1 MIKKCNSCFII
12 LSLNKENKYRN
23 KTDYIIFLYFR
34 SSVYLPCMSWKNIEY
49 QKTKSFGKLPLD
61 YRLKK
66 PHFSDLITNF
76 PSLDNFQNQISIKS
90 KNFDNLNRKE
100 LSDVI
105 NYQYKDIELNK
116 IQKTNIDNILK
127 ENTFTITTGHQLNLL
142 TGPLY
147 FIYKIIS
154 VINLVES
161 LNKKYKKYN
170 FVPIYWMA
178 SEDHDFKEINNFSI
192 KGKTFCW
199 DSNQTGI
206 VGDFKLNNF
215 SKLVEEF
222 ENFVINSSYGQE
234 LCLMIKES
242 YSNSNNLADATRI
255 FVNRIFSEYGLI
267 IVDANDKKLKSLF
280 KKTLINEVKNGLV
293 INNSKKSI
301 DKLKD
306 LNYEIQASPR
316 EINLF
321 YIQKDIRERI
331 INKGEYY
338 TTDNNLKK
346 WSKEEIIKEIDQS
359 PENFSPNVLLRPLY
373 QEHILPNLCYIGGPA
388 EISYWLE
395 LKSVF
400 DKENLIFPLLLSR
413 SSAVIIRKKIRESLE
428 KYNIKIEDIFLSRQ
442 DLKNKLTLSFSKNK
456 IDFSDLKIQL
466 NKQFSELRK
475 ISKKTDKSFIG
486 ALNAQ
491 EQKQFNGLDMLEKRL
506 LKSEQKIHEQKI
518 SKIMTLLDEISPNDN
533 LQERI
538 FNFSNFYKDYGK
550 NMIDIIKNN
559 LDPLDQKFSV
569 IEI

>member
-1 MIKKCNSCFII
+1 
-12 LSLNKENKYRN
+12 
-23 KTDYIIFLYFR
+23 
-34 SSVYLPCMSWKNIEY
+34 MSWKNIEY

-105 NYQYKDIELNK
+105 NDQYKDIELNK

-215 SKLVEEF
+215 S
-222 ENFVINSSYGQE
+222 SSHGQE

-331 INKGEYY
+331 VNKGKYY

-346 WSKEEIIKEIDQS
+346 WSKEEIIKEIDES
-359 PENFSPNVLLRPLY
+359 PESFSPNVLLRPLY

-442 DLKNKLTLSFSKNK
+442 DLKNKLTLSLSKNK

-491 EQKQFNGLDMLEKRL
+491 EKKQFNGLDMLEKRL
-506 LKSEQKIHEQKI
+506 LKAEQKIHEQKNAFFEH
-518 SKIMTLLDEISPNDN
+518 LNEINKNEKDN
-533 LQERI
+533 KKKGL
-538 FNFSNFYKDYGK
+538 F
-550 NMIDIIKNN
+550 
-559 LDPLDQKFSV
+559 
-569 IEI
+569 

>member
-1 MIKKCNSCFII
+1 
-12 LSLNKENKYRN
+12 
-23 KTDYIIFLYFR
+23 
-34 SSVYLPCMSWKNIEY
+34 MSWKNIEY

-76 PSLDNFQNQISIKS
+76 PSLDNFRNQISIKS

-105 NYQYKDIELNK
+105 NDQYKDIELNK

-215 SKLVEEF
+215 NKLVEEF
-222 ENFVINSSYGQE
+222 ENFVINSGHGQE

-331 INKGEYY
+331 VNKGEYY

-346 WSKEEIIKEIDQS
+346 WSNEEIIKEINES
-359 PENFSPNVLLRPLY
+359 PESFSPNVLLRPLY

-456 IDFSDLKIQL
+456 INFSDLKIQL

-491 EQKQFNGLDMLEKRL
+491 EKKQFNGLDMLEKRL
-506 LKSEQKIHEQKI
+506 LKAEQKIHEQKI

-550 NMIDIIKNN
+550 NMIDLIKNN

-569 IEI
+569 VEI

>member
-1 MIKKCNSCFII
+1 
-12 LSLNKENKYRN
+12 
-23 KTDYIIFLYFR
+23 
-34 SSVYLPCMSWKNIEY
+34 MSWNNIEY
-49 QKTKSFGKLPLD
+49 HKTKSFGKLPLD

-66 PHFSDLITNF
+66 PNFSDLITNF

-105 NYQYKDIELNK
+105 NDQYKDIELNK

-346 WSKEEIIKEIDQS
+346 WSKEEIIKEIDES
-359 PENFSPNVLLRPLY
+359 PESFSPNVLLRPLY

-491 EQKQFNGLDMLEKRL
+491 EKKQFNGLDMLEKRL
-506 LKSEQKIHEQKI
+506 LKSEQKIHEQKISKKTIINILI

-569 IEI
+569 VEI

>member
-1 MIKKCNSCFII
+1 
-12 LSLNKENKYRN
+12 
-23 KTDYIIFLYFR
+23 
-34 SSVYLPCMSWKNIEY
+34 MSWNNIEY
-49 QKTKSFGKLPLD
+49 HKTKSFGKLPLD

-66 PHFSDLITNF
+66 PNFSDLITNF

-316 EINLF
+316 DINLF

-346 WSKEEIIKEIDQS
+346 WSKEEIIKEIDES
-359 PENFSPNVLLRPLY
+359 PESFSPNVLLRPLY

-491 EQKQFNGLDMLEKRL
+491 EKKQFNGLDMLEKRL

-550 NMIDIIKNN
+550 NTIDIIKNN

-569 IEI
+569 VEI